1 MGVIKAR
8 LCRKVVNDI
17 DIIQVET
24 DSNLVI
30 RENGNTVEE
39 SISTIEAELDG
50 VDAALEL
57 LLSNRGNQQR

>member
-8 LCRKVVNDI
+8 LCRKSVNDI
-17 DIIQVET
+17 DIIQIET
-24 DSNLVI
+24 NSNLVI
-30 RENGNTVEE
+30 RENGNTIEE

-57 LLSNRGNQQR
+57 LLSGEPDG

>member
-8 LCRKVVNDI
+8 LCRKVVNYI

-57 LLSNRGNQQR
+57 LLSGEPDG

>member
-1 MGVIKAR
+1 MCVIKAR

-57 LLSNRGNQQR
+57 LLSGEPDG

>member
-8 LCRKVVNDI
+8 LCRKALNNI
-17 DIIQVET
+17 DIIQIET

-30 RENGNTVEE
+30 RENGSTIEE

-57 LLSNRGNQQR
+57 LLSGEPDG